1 MGVVAAG
8 LIGFFFFV
16 TLRLTEPQLGLLF
29 SNLDTAEAARIMD
42 RLDGMNVPYKM
53 SADGEAILAPK
64 DQISKLRVSLAGE
77 GLGGSVVGYEIFDR
91 GDTLGATSFVQNVN
105 HIRAIEGELAR
116 TISEINAVQS
126 ARVHI
131 VMPQRQLF
139 SREERR
145 PSASI
150 VLRTGRGSLGAS
162 QVNAIKHLV
171 STAIPGLEPNQISI
185 VDQNGSLL
193 ARGGEGEDGGLIMSG
208 LDDKRVGL
216 ENRLSRQIEELLE
229 KTVGVGR
236 VRAEVSVLLNR
247 NRVTRNSQVFDPDGQ
262 VVVSS
267 NTLEETSRNQEG
279 ETEQT
284 ITVANNLPD
293 AAGQQTGPTETSS
306 SSNDRTQETVNY
318 EVSRT
323 TTTEIQEAG
332 EVQRLTVAVLV
343 DGTYTTDAEGNSIYA
358 PRSDEE
364 LSQYQSLVRS
374 AIGVDEARGDTI
386 EVVNMRFAEI
396 ETVEP
401 IVEEAALLGFRKDEL
416 TRLIEI
422 VVFGIVSVL
431 ILLLI
436 VRPLVNKLIA
446 AIPEPKPVEPRQL
459 ADQTVV
465 AGQLPSP
472 EDQYGI
478 TAEIAAKAAEGDEEA
493 LAAISAARDSTENKA
508 LPPMPIDAEIDVARI
523 EGRVQDS
530 ALKKVGEIVSRHPD
544 ESASIVR
551 QWLYS

>member
-29 SNLDTAEAARIMD
+29 SNLDAAEAARIMD

-64 DQISKLRVSLAGE
+64 DQISRLRVSLAGE

-91 GDTLGATSFVQNVN
+91 GDTLGATSFVQNIN

-150 VLRTGRGSLGAS
+150 VLRTGRGSLGMS
-162 QVNAIKHLV
+162 QVSAIKHLV

-193 ARGGEGEDGGLIMSG
+193 ARGGEGEDGGLIMSS
-208 LDDKRVGL
+208 LEDKRVGL

-229 KTVGVGR
+229 KTVGIGR

-247 NRVTRNSQVFDPDGQ
+247 NRVTRNSQVYDPDGQ

-267 NTLEETSRNQEG
+267 STVEEASRNQEG

-284 ITVANNLPD
+284 ITVGNNLPD
-293 AAGQQTGPTETSS
+293 AVGQQAGPTETSS

-332 EVQRLTVAVLV
+332 EVQKLTVAVLV
-343 DGTYTTDAEGNSIYA
+343 DGTYTTDAEGNSVYA
-358 PRSDEE
+358 PRSDDE
-364 LSQYQSLVRS
+364 LSQYQALVRS

-396 ETVEP
+396 ETAEP
-401 IVEEAALLGFRKDEL
+401 LVEEAALLGFQKDEL

-422 VVFGIVSVL
+422 VVFGVVSVL

-446 AIPEPKPVEPRQL
+446 AIPEPRPVEPHQL
-459 ADQTVV
+459 EDQTVV

-472 EDQYGI
+472 DDQYGI
-478 TAEIAAKAAEGDEEA
+478 TSEIAARAADGDEEA
-493 LAAISAARDSTENKA
+493 LAAITAARESTENKA

>member
-64 DQISKLRVSLAGE
+64 DQISRLRVSLAGE

-91 GDTLGATSFVQNVN
+91 GDTLGATSFVQNIN

-150 VLRTGRGSLGAS
+150 VLRTGRGGLGMS
-162 QVNAIKHLV
+162 QVSAVKHLV

-193 ARGGEGEDGGLIMSG
+193 ARGGEGEDGGLIMSS
-208 LDDKRVGL
+208 LEDKRIGL

-229 KTVGVGR
+229 KTVGIGR

-247 NRVTRNSQVFDPDGQ
+247 NRVTRNSQVYDPDGQ

-267 NTLEETSRNQEG
+267 STVEEVSRNQEG

-284 ITVANNLPD
+284 ITVGNNLPE
-293 AAGQQTGPTETSS
+293 AVGQQTGPTETSS

-318 EVSRT
+318 EISRT

-332 EVQRLTVAVLV
+332 EVQKLTVAVLV
-343 DGTYTTDAEGNSIYA
+343 DGTYTTDAEGNSVYA

-396 ETVEP
+396 ETAEP
-401 IVEEAALLGFRKDEL
+401 LIEEAALLGFKKDEL

-422 VVFGIVSVL
+422 VVFGVVSVL

-446 AIPEPKPVEPRQL
+446 AIPEPKPMEPQQL
-459 ADQTVV
+459 EDQTVV

-472 EDQYGI
+472 DDRYGI
-478 TAEIAAKAAEGDEEA
+478 TSEIAAKAADGDEEA
-493 LAAISAARDSTENKA
+493 LAAITAARESTENKA